1 MKPEQQEP
9 ASTPP
14 RPPSMADVAGVAG
27 VSHQTVSRVLNGL
40 PNVREGT
47 RERVLEAIDQL
58 GYRRNRAARALVTAR
73 TSTIGILTV
82 GSEFFGPQSTVL
94 AVEAAARARGY
105 FVSVTSLERYDAD
118 SALVALNHLVDQGV
132 DGVVVV
138 APLELVTEAIDDA
151 ALSLPMVVVAA
162 RPDVPAADP
171 VQYVF
176 VDQRSGARQATDH
189 LLGLGHRRIV
199 HVSGPVGWFDAAERL
214 RGWRESMAAAGCDA
228 VEAAAGDWFAASGF
242 EVGTRL
248 ARQVSAGEA
257 TAVFAAN
264 DYLAIGLLRAFWEA
278 GLSVPDDVSV
288 VGFDDL
294 QSSAF
299 FIPALTTVRQ
309 PFAEVGR
316 TALAALLDGADAPGA
331 PHVLTPSLVVR
342 GSTGAPRAS

>member
-1 MKPEQQEP
+1 
-9 ASTPP
+9 
-14 RPPSMADVAGVAG
+14 MADVAALAG
-27 VSHQTVSRVLNGL
+27 VSHQTVSRVLNDH
-40 PNVREGT
+40 PNVREET
-47 RERVLEAIDQL
+47 RERVLEAIGRL

-105 FVSVTSLERYDAD
+105 FVSVTSLDGYDVD

-138 APLELVTEAIDDA
+138 APLEHVTRAIDEA
-151 ALSLPMVVVAA
+151 ALNIPVVVVAA
-162 RPDVPAADP
+162 RTDAPAADA
-171 VQYVF
+171 VQYVY
-176 VDQRSGARQATDH
+176 VDQRDGARQATEH
-189 LLGLGHRRIV
+189 LLGLGHRAIV
-199 HVSGPVGWFDAAERL
+199 HVSGPIGWFDAAERL
-214 RGWRESMAAAGCDA
+214 RGWREAMGDAGCEA

-242 EVGTRL
+242 DVGGGLVEKVRSG
-248 ARQVSAGEA
+248 AV

-278 GLSVPDDVSV
+278 GLKVPEDVSV

-294 QSSAF
+294 QSSAYY
-299 FIPALTTVRQ
+299 IPALTTVRQ

-316 TALAALLDGADAPGA
+316 AALAALLDGASTPGE
-331 PHVLTPSLVVR
+331 PPVLAPSLVPR
-342 GSTGAPRAS
+342 GSSAPPRS